1 MIKYRPNR
9 NTLSLS
15 IKEEQIFDT
24 MEDLLHFVYEHLKR
38 VFAFIESEEP
48 VFPEHIIVGD
58 EGHDDPLIGWKNE
71 RTVSLVRYH
80 STQTVGFCGE

>member
-48 VFPEHIIVGD
+48 VFPEQIIVGD
-58 EGHDDPLIGWKNE
+58 EGHDEPLIGWKNVRSISVIRFSSP
-71 RTVSLVRYH
+71 RTIGY
-80 STQTVGFCGE
+80 CGE